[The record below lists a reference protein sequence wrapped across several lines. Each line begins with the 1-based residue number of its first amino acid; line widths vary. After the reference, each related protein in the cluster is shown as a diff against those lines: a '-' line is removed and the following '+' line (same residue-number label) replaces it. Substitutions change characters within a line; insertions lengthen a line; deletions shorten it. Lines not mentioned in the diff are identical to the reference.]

1 MSQSSIKKSL
11 PVSSNILIEYVAK
24 TTIYRFKTILSTIFC
39 KRALKRIIFLII
51 NIIEKDVRHPF

>member
-24 TTIYRFKTILSTIFC
+24 TIIYRFKTILSTIFC
-39 KRALKRIIFLII
+39 KRALK
-51 NIIEKDVRHPF
+51 